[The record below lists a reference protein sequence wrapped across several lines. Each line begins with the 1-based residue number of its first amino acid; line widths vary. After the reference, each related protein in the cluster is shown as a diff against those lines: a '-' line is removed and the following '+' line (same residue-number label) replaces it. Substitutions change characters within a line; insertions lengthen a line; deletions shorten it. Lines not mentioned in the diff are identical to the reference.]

1 MISYLSFQ
9 MRMRSLTRNV
19 SRHSS
24 QSNIRSIKDGIIA
37 RCNFVMNDEIL
48 LQYVEGFDNVLA
60 SIGWNERKLL
70 SEIDQNWEY

>member
-37 RCNFVMNDEIL
+37 RCNFVMNDAIL
-48 LQYVEGFDNVLA
+48 LQYVEGFDNVLT
-60 SIGWNERKLL
+60 SIGWNEQTLL
-70 SEIDQNWEY
+70 SEIDKNW